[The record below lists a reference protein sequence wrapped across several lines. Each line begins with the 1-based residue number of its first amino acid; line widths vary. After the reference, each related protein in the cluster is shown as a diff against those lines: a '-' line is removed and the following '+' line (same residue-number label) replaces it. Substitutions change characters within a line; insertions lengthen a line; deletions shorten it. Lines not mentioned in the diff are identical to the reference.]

1 MTLNDRQQSTRSH
14 VEYLEVVVEYPRV
27 VIEYPEHV
35 IEHPEAVPTSSVEL

>member
-14 VEYLEVVVEYPRV
+14 VEYLEAVVEYLKVVVEYP
-27 VIEYPEHV
+27 EHA